1 MISEGVGELQPGGE
15 RPTTVNE
22 GVLGEPLRLS
32 APGLAPMHAHT
43 SQSFGQPRQLPPT
56 AGSRVIVHL
65 ADELGLQDSRR
76 AQSPG
81 KARCRRRKESQDP
94 VYDGEDPFWWLP
106 TATFVDLGGLVR
118 EERPSNTQCEGLLQ
132 QHFQQ

>member
-1 MISEGVGELQPGGE
+1 MISKEVGGLQPVGEKSTVVFGGMPGA
-15 RPTTVNE
+15 
-22 GVLGEPLRLS
+22 PLRLS
-32 APGLAPMHAHT
+32 APGLAPMHVNT

-56 AGSRVIVHL
+56 AGSRVIIHL

-94 VYDGEDPFWWLP
+94 VYDGEDPLWLLP
-106 TATFVDLGGLVR
+106 TASFVDLGGLVR
-118 EERPSNTQCEGLLQ
+118 QERPSKTQSQQSLQ
-132 QHFQQ
+132 QHSHR